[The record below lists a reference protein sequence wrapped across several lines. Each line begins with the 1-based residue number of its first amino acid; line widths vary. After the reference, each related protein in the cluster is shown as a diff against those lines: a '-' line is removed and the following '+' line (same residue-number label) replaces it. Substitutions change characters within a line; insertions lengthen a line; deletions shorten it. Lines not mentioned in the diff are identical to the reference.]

1 MKAILILQDTPKGIY
16 PEIRW
21 RGNGCCDNPM
31 DSVSMH
37 LITTFV
43 KQFEELAKAGAIYLD
58 KQEPTEA
65 GA

>member
-1 MKAILILQDTPKGIY
+1 MKAIIILQDTPTGVY
-16 PEIRW
+16 PEVRW

-31 DSVSMH
+31 DSISMH

-43 KQFEELAKAGAIYLD
+43 KQFEELEKAGVIHLD
-58 KQEPTEA
+58 KNEPTEA